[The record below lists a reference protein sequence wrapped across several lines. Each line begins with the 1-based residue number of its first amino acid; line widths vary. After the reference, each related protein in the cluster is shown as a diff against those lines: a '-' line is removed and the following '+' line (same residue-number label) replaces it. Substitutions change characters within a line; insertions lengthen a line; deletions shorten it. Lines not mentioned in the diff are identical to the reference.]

1 MTKTY
6 DHLIDARKTA
16 HASVRRKGETTR
28 QAVYHELRTADQ
40 PLVASEIRAI
50 LAERGMKFD
59 PTYVRS
65 ILQGFVADGSASTRP
80 ESADERL
87 IRNGGRATRGN
98 HQSAMYYWAPAGK
111 VPFRTK
117 MTTVKP
123 VINTRKKKK
132 TRPVAKVAVQTGR
145 VPAPAKPTNHVTLL
159 ERIAQLEKQVADIQA
174 MLG

>member
-98 HQSAMYYWAPAGK
+98 HQTAMYYWAPAGK

-123 VINTRKKKK
+123 TVTRKKKK
-132 TRPVAKVAVQTGR
+132 TRPVAKVTVQTGHVSR
-145 VPAPAKPTNHVTLL
+145 PTVPTLL
-159 ERIAQLEKQVADIQA
+159 QRIATLEEKVARLESI
-174 MLG
+174 LG